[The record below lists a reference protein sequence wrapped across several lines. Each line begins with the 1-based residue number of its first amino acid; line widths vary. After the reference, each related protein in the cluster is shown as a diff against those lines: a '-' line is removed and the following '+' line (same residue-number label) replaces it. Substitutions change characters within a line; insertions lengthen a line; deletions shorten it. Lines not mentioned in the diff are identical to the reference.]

1 MENDLQQFIHTVEAS
16 AKKILKDHAKR
27 AHMEAARDRVERAR
41 GHKPEQAPASISR
54 DELKATYGQSVLIVP
69 APSNARPET
78 MPVLAS
84 PRVAAAPVHPIPR
97 SDPVQLPALR
107 KHELREKATAKL
119 LHSPLYKGLATKTPS
134 VKAALAQLNAV
145 NDLRTLGL
153 GLAPAR
159 STHVH
164 EHSTERRMCNACWA
178 EPTKRTRCEHG
189 LHSNPRDLVE
199 VQGAM
204 SWNIDDL
211 YHKYRAE
218 AEREAAYAASEALQ
232 MTHDAAV
239 VPILARHPLYTKYF
253 YAVNQDNQYAQHLS
267 RSKNK
272 TKQFVL
278 SVHTVW
284 LSNLD
289 HFNAVFHCN
298 TTTTTGK
305 GLCQRLDTTAIHD
318 GYSQIQSVSA
328 QCALQHTQDVRASPL
343 FRAGAEMARAPPL
356 ATATIAGADRFVQRK
371 SPIDDH
377 GLVSLSVLSCGRMEH
392 LGNVPGTVPLSAFPG
407 LWWCHEPFTRP
418 AAMYLR
424 DARVSSSDTILVH
437 VVLALDSPRLAPRW
451 FAWVP
456 GSVAAAI
463 EREILFSFSEIP
475 ATTVVLLSP
484 PHVESPLDAYW
495 PSPVL
500 LANGHDEHAPET
512 PEFNATRFRQ
522 WLRYATIPPNFD
534 LHAKAFGIRGGYLN
548 RTGLSGRFSWH
559 SDDAVD
565 ADDLVRV
572 RLEKD
577 YVVVAENKR
586 SRGSNDPNMYTLE
599 MRHEAIES
607 VHTSGL
613 HAFLS
618 AKQKQREEER
628 LQQQMREIEVKLQAG
643 RLALDA
649 KRAEKRRLEAD
660 ALRKKERVQA
670 ERDGKAAID
679 ASTVDEWRDRVA
691 HSVLLREW
699 QGWEERRHDPTHV
712 VFYHHSNPELLNGS
726 SWDPPHGWPLETDDA
741 APLEPPISS
750 ESPRSNPLDTD
761 SGDENKKDGDDDGGD
776 VARMA
781 KQLAE
786 SEVFLELLR
795 DKLGLLSKP
804 KRAKHTAETEHDSS
818 SESGDSENE
827 DDDGIAARVLRT
839 LEREP
844 SIQETSTMSVKR
856 LLRLQI
862 TKEASP
868 TQPIRPGEGWK
879 RLNVA
884 KLPKSFAKKVYEPS
898 IATPPPTAVAPNIPL
913 VAGLI
918 DPAKTGTYEQ
928 PNDVPDFRAHFVP
941 SLEAEVVL
949 MNKLLQSQAKRQ
961 KQTSIADVFAE
972 MDDDDEPP
980 SPVSDA
986 DNIRK
991 AVLYTR
997 NNNVKELES
1006 MFDAGVHVNA
1016 QDENGNSL
1024 FILACQQGN
1033 KNMCKFLMRRRCD
1046 TNMQNFRGNTG
1057 LHYCFEYKWHELAE
1071 YLKEKGVRDDIPNA
1085 DGLMCY
1091 EGISSEHLAAL

>member
-27 AHMEAARDRVERAR
+27 VHLEAARDRVERAR
-41 GHKPEQAPASISR
+41 GHKPELAPASISR

-69 APSNARPET
+69 APNNSRPET

-84 PRVAAAPVHPIPR
+84 PRVTAAPVHPIGR
-97 SDPVQLPALR
+97 SDPVLLPALR
-107 KHELREKATAKL
+107 KQELKEKATAKL
-119 LHSPLYKGLATKTPS
+119 LHSPLYKGLASKTPS

-145 NDLRTLGL
+145 DDLRTLGL

-178 EPTKRTRCEHG
+178 EPMKRTRCEHG
-189 LHSNPRDLVE
+189 LHGNPRDLVD

-232 MTHDAAV
+232 STHDVAV

-253 YAVNQDNQYAQHLS
+253 YAVDQDNQYAQHLS

-289 HFNAVFHCN
+289 HFNAVFHGES
-298 TTTTTGK
+298 GK
-305 GLCQRLDTTAIHD
+305 GLARRLDTTSIQD

-328 QCALQHTQDVRASPL
+328 HCALQHSDDVGASPL
-343 FRAGAEMARAPPL
+343 FRAGAEMACAPPL
-356 ATATIAGADRFVQRK
+356 ATTTHARANSFVQTK

-377 GLVSLSVLSCGRMEH
+377 GLVSLSVLACGRMEF
-392 LGNVPGTVPLSAFPG
+392 LGTVPGTVPLSTLPG
-407 LWWCHEPFTRP
+407 LWWCKEPFTRP

-437 VVLALDSPRLAPRW
+437 VVLALDSPCLSPRW

-456 GSVAAAI
+456 GSVAAAV
-463 EREILFSFSEIP
+463 EREILFGFGLVP
-475 ATTVVLLSP
+475 ATTVVLFRP
-484 PHVESPLDAYW
+484 PSVESPLDTYW

-500 LANGHDEHAPET
+500 LANGWDEHAPEM
-512 PEFNATRFRQ
+512 PEFNTIRFRQ

-534 LHAKAFGIRGGYLN
+534 LRAKAYGIRGGYLN

-559 SDDAVD
+559 SDDVVD
-565 ADDLVRV
+565 AEDLVRV

-599 MRHEAIES
+599 MRHEAIEA

-613 HAFLS
+613 HAFLA
-618 AKQKQREEER
+618 AKQKQREEAR

-649 KRAEKRRLEAD
+649 KRAEKRRLEAE
-660 ALRKKERVQA
+660 ALLKKEHMQA

-699 QGWEERRHDPTHV
+699 NGWEERRHDPTHV

-726 SWDPPHGWPLETDDA
+726 SWDPPPGWPLDNEDETPLE
-741 APLEPPISS
+741 APLSS
-750 ESPRSNPLDTD
+750 SDSPRSLLSEPLREPN
-761 SGDENKKDGDDDGGD
+761 DETKEDED
-776 VARMA
+776 VAKMA

-786 SEVFLELLR
+786 NEVFLELLR
-795 DKLGLLSKP
+795 DKLGLVAKR
-804 KRAKHTAETEHDSS
+804 KRAKTHANTHDDSS
-818 SESGDSENE
+818 SESGDSEND

-862 TKEASP
+862 TKEATP
-868 TQPIRPGEGWK
+868 TQPVRPGEGWK

-898 IATPPPTAVAPNIPL
+898 TATPPPTAVGPNIPL

-928 PNDVPDFRAHFVP
+928 PNDVPDFRELFVP

-961 KQTSIADVFAE
+961 TRTSIADVFATADA
-972 MDDDDEPP
+972 DDDDEPLLP
-980 SPVSDA
+980 ESEA

-997 NNNVKELES
+997 NNNVKELEN
-1006 MFDAGVHVNA
+1006 MLDLGVHVNA

-1024 FILACQQGN
+1024 FVLACQQGN

-1046 TNMQNFRGNTG
+1046 TTMQNFRGNTG
-1057 LHYCFEYKWHELAE
+1057 LHYCYEYKWTELAE